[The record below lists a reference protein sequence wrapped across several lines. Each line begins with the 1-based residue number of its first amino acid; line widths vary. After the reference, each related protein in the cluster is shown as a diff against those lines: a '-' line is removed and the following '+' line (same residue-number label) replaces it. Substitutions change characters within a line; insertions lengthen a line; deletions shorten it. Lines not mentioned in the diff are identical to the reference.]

1 LVGLGFILKQ
11 HKMDGI
17 NVFGQKISLCSKDPL
32 TGYYRTGCCETGP
45 DDLGTH
51 TVCAVMTLEFL
62 EFSKSRGNDLMT
74 PIPAYSFPGLKAG
87 DQWCLCARRWLEAYE
102 SKVAPSVILEA
113 TNEKTLEIIPLEILI
128 DYSSRKK

>member
-1 LVGLGFILKQ
+1 
-11 HKMDGI
+11 
-17 NVFGQKISLCSKDPL
+17 L
-32 TGYYRTGCCETGP
+32 TGYYRSGCCETGP

>member
-1 LVGLGFILKQ
+1 
-11 HKMDGI
+11 MDGV

-51 TVCAVMTLEFL
+51 TVCAVMTAEFL
-62 EFSKSRGNDLMT
+62 DFSKSRGNDLMT
-74 PIPAYSFPGLKAG
+74 PIPAYGFPGLKPG

-113 TNEKTLEIIPLEILI
+113 TNEKTLEIIPLETLI
-128 DYSSRKK
+128 TYSVGKK